1 MFPSF
6 AELGVPAPLC
16 ATLARRG
23 IDEPFPIQAATLPD
37 ALAGRDV
44 AGKAPTGSGKTLA
57 FGLAIAARAR
67 EAGPAA
73 PRRPRALVLVPTREL
88 AAQVQRELA
97 ALVDERRA
105 GPVVAVY
112 GGVGYGPQRRLLARG
127 PSVVVACPGR
137 LEDLVSTGD
146 VVLDKAGIV
155 VLDEADRMADMGF
168 LPAVR
173 RLLDRTPSRRQTLLF
188 SATLDGDVDKL
199 VARYQRDPAHHAV
212 AGGDD
217 DSGEVTHL
225 FWSVPRAKRAAVV
238 ADIVARTGSTIV
250 FTRTRHGADRVAR
263 QLGQAG
269 VKAVPIH
276 GRRTQAQR
284 DQALRQF
291 STGRA
296 PALVATDVAA
306 RGIHVDGVA
315 CVVHFDLPDEPKDYV
330 HRSGRTGRAGAT
342 GLVITLVPEDGHK
355 ATRVLQRALDRP
367 EPVEDPDLGRLG
379 DAPVLVA
386 SAPAPT
392 PAVKAPAASAPA
404 ARRRSRRHALPR
416 RPQRA
421 RR

>member
-1 MFPSF
+1 
-6 AELGVPAPLC
+6 
-16 ATLARRG
+16 
-23 IDEPFPIQAATLPD
+23 
-37 ALAGRDV
+37 
-44 AGKAPTGSGKTLA
+44 
-57 FGLAIAARAR
+57 
-67 EAGPAA
+67 
-73 PRRPRALVLVPTREL
+73 
-88 AAQVQRELA
+88 
-97 ALVDERRA
+97 
-105 GPVVAVY
+105 
-112 GGVGYGPQRRLLARG
+112 
-127 PSVVVACPGR
+127 
-137 LEDLVSTGD
+137 
-146 VVLDKAGIV
+146 
-155 VLDEADRMADMGF
+155 
-168 LPAVR
+168 
-173 RLLDRTPSRRQTLLF
+173 
-188 SATLDGDVDKL
+188 
-199 VARYQRDPAHHAV
+199 V

-315 CVVHFDLPDEPKDYV
+315 CVVHFDLPDDPKDYV

-355 ATRVLQRALDRP
+355 ATRVLQRALGRP

-379 DAPVLVA
+379 DAPVLVP

-392 PAVKAPAASAPA
+392 PAAKAPAASAPA